1 MAVELVMPK
10 LAMAM
15 QQGTIIEWTIQEG
28 TRVERGE
35 IVLII
40 ETEKVTYECESPADG
55 FIHILVAPG
64 TTVSVYEKLA
74 LIAENETE
82 LTELQQDEGPRTEV
96 SGKPGPPVEN
106 GDNSKEKKKM
116 KISPLAKKLADRHN
130 LDLGSLAG
138 TGPGGRILKEDVE
151 RALQDLADNTGP
163 GRSGNAGEIIDGKR
177 VKQTLPLKGMRK
189 AIAEHM
195 MSSLATSAQVSA
207 SGEFM
212 MDNMVRL
219 RATLLRKEKELGV
232 RISYTDLM
240 IRALVKAVE
249 HVPLAN
255 SSLIDDEIKIWE
267 DINVSIAVAVGT
279 GEADSGLVAPV
290 LKKCTEKSLVRI
302 SADVKDLS
310 ARARSGQLTL
320 GELEGGTITF
330 SNVGMFG
337 LGWTISTP
345 ILNKSQAII
354 IQPGG
359 ICQKPVVENGDIRT
373 RWMMTMSITFDHR
386 ILDGGSVG
394 QFFGKLKEICEEP
407 DYLHL

>member
-28 TRVERGE
+28 TRVERGQ

-40 ETEKVTYECESPADG
+40 ETEKVSYECESPADG
-55 FIHILVAPG
+55 FIHILVAPD
-64 TTVSVYEKLA
+64 TTVPVYEKLA
-74 LIAENETE
+74 LIAENEAE
-82 LTELQQDEGPRTEV
+82 LAELQQGDGLQTEV
-96 SGKPGPPVEN
+96 SGNPRPPAEK
-106 GDNSKEKKKM
+106 GDNPKGKEKR
-116 KISPLAKKLADRHN
+116 KISPLARKLADRHN
-130 LDLGSLAG
+130 LDLGSLTG

-151 RALQDLADNTGP
+151 RALQDLADDTSP
-163 GRSGNAGEIIDGKR
+163 ARSGNAGEIIDGKR
-177 VKQTLPLKGMRK
+177 VKRALPLKGMRK

-207 SGEFM
+207 SAEFM
-212 MDNMVRL
+212 VDNMVRL

-249 HVPLAN
+249 QVPMAN
-255 SSLIDDEIKIWE
+255 SSLIDDEIIIWE
-267 DINVSIAVAVGT
+267 DINVSIGVAVET
-279 GEADSGLVAPV
+279 GQADSGLVAPV
-290 LKKCTEKSLVRI
+290 LKKCAEKSLVQI
-302 SADVKDLS
+302 STAVKDLS
-310 ARARSGQLTL
+310 ARARSGQLAL
-320 GELEGGTITF
+320 DELEGGTITF

-345 ILNKSQAII
+345 ILNKPQAII
-354 IQPGG
+354 VQPGG
-359 ICQKPVVENGDIRT
+359 ICQKPVVENGDIQT

-394 QFFGKLKEICEEP
+394 QFFGKFKEICEEP